1 MSTRDNIA
9 IFVDYENIRMG
20 LKIRYGI
27 EANPE
32 EIAKILK
39 SSITEYGDMLLG
51 KVYGDWSIHQ
61 VYAGKKIHTA
71 RAFEKH
77 AFDAVMVSTKA
88 TGQDR
93 SDSRLILDAYKFLM
107 TMPNISAFM
116 IVSGDGD
123 FAHLSREIKAGGKR
137 VIICALSQSTN
148 PELLSIANPFIS
160 IESLLNITVREV
172 SPTMPIYNWEAL
184 IDQLSKAEKTLPFV
198 GFKHFRDKWLSPAMG
213 PVDTPEQK
221 HRLVNEAIK
230 AGIIEIYKE
239 ENPDSSFPTTAI
251 RLNKKHLLVKK

>member
-1 MSTRDNIA
+1 MSTRDSIA

-27 EANPE
+27 DANPE

-39 SSITEYGDMLLG
+39 SSIKQFGDMTLG

-61 VYAGKKIHTA
+61 SYAGKKVHTA
-71 RAFEKH
+71 RSFEKH
-77 AFDAVMVSTKA
+77 AFDAVMVSTKT

-93 SDSRLILDAYKFLM
+93 SDSRLILDAFKCLM
-107 TMPNISAFM
+107 TMPNLSAFM

-123 FAHLSREIKAGGKR
+123 FSHLAREIKAGGKR

-160 IESLLNITVREV
+160 VESLLNIPIRED
-172 SPTMPIYNWEAL
+172 STTIPIYNWEAF
-184 IDQLSKAEKTLPFV
+184 IDQLRKAEKTLPFV
-198 GFKHFRDKWLSPAMG
+198 GFKHFRDKWVSPAMG
-213 PVDTPEQK
+213 PIDTPEQK

-230 AGIIEIYKE
+230 SGIIEVYQQ
-239 ENPDSSFPTTAI
+239 ENPGFPFPTTAI
-251 RLNKKHLLVKK
+251 KLNKKHALVKG